1 MAASIPS
8 INAVG
13 LDIVPAEFE
22 KYMSPVGL
30 NAKARQRVYGR
41 ILRAMLRQGRR
52 ATRRF
57 AGMAHMA
64 ATICCALAAIA
75 SVGVTTTL
83 AADYPVK
90 PIRLVV
96 GFGAG
101 GPTDIPAR
109 FIADKLGE
117 RLGQRVLV
125 ENKPV
130 AAGMLATRDVLA
142 QPRDGYTLLL
152 CTHFEAINTAAY
164 ANPGFRLDDIAPISL
179 IAEYYYGLALSLR
192 VPAED
197 FTSFVRYAK
206 SHPGEVSY
214 ATIGAGSAQEILARQ
229 LEKLAGITM
238 NRIPFR
244 GGPQVV
250 QEMIAGR
257 VDFYVSPTLGVVP
270 QYEAKQL
277 RLLAVSAPERL
288 PKVPQVPTLKEAG
301 IDYVRF
307 GWLGIC
313 AAEGTPQPIIDRLN
327 REIVSIVATPDYATM
342 IENAGSIAISSTPER
357 LGQIIGQTLD
367 DVAATIREFGLQQ
380 ER

>member
-1 MAASIPS
+1 
-8 INAVG
+8 
-13 LDIVPAEFE
+13 
-22 KYMSPVGL
+22 
-30 NAKARQRVYGR
+30 
-41 ILRAMLRQGRR
+41 MLRRWRR
-52 ATRRF
+52 VTWRLAD
-57 AGMAHMA
+57 MAHMA

-75 SVGVTTTL
+75 PLGVTTTL
-83 AADYPVK
+83 AADYPLK

-101 GPTDIPAR
+101 GPPDIPAR

-130 AAGMLATRDVLA
+130 AAGMLATRDVLS

-152 CTHFEAINTAAY
+152 CTHFEAINTASY
-164 ANPGFRLDDIAPISL
+164 TNPGFKLENIAPISL
-179 IAEYYYGLALSLR
+179 IAEYYYALALSLR

-197 FTSFVRYAK
+197 FASFVQYAK

-270 QYEAKQL
+270 QYESRQL

-288 PKVPQVPTLKEAG
+288 PKAPQVPTLKEAG

-327 REIVSIVATPDYATM
+327 REIVSIVATPDYATI
-342 IENAGSIAISSTPER
+342 IENAG
-357 LGQIIGQTLD
+357 
-367 DVAATIREFGLQQ
+367 
-380 ER
+380 